1 MTSPELCNRSKDRS
15 NEQQE
20 YNAAVTPESFATLVS
35 PLGQQALSVATGMAP
50 TETSRLTALAT
61 LRKQFPADLAA
72 AALDTAL
79 LRVRAK
85 AKFANADRMYFTRE
99 ALEQSTGEA
108 VAQYRA
114 SRFAKF
120 ARVLDLGC
128 GIGGDAIAL
137 ASAGCQVTAID
148 RDPVRLAMCRENL
161 AAHSLNGTCLTADV
175 LIDPLPEAD
184 AAFCDP
190 ARRAGGRRIL
200 SPSESDPP
208 HRAVMARF
216 PAGFPIGFKLAP
228 GIDPEEAAALGG
240 EVEFISLD
248 GELKECCV
256 WLGELRTTARRAT
269 VLKGTETQT
278 MESESPDPWPE
289 VTEVGEYLYDPDS
302 TIVRAGLVGDLASA
316 TGLTGVD
323 YRVAFLTGGVVET
336 PFATRYRVEEVCP
349 LDAKTVST
357 KLRTS
362 GIGRVTIVK
371 RGVEA
376 DADKLNAKWTNDLP
390 GHRFVILTRINGK
403 PRAVIADRE

>member
-1 MTSPELCNRSKDRS
+1 MTND
-15 NEQQE
+15 
-20 YNAAVTPESFATLVS
+20 TFALLVS
-35 PLGQQALSVATGMAP
+35 LPGQIALAAANGMAP

-61 LRKQFPADLAA
+61 LRKQFPAELAA
-72 AALDTAL
+72 AALETVL
-79 LRVRAK
+79 LRTRAK
-85 AKFANADRMYFTRE
+85 AKFANAERMYFTRE

-137 ASAGCQVTAID
+137 ASAGCHVTAID

-161 AAHSLNGTCLTADV
+161 AAHSLNGTCLTIDV
-175 LIDPLPEAD
+175 LNDPLPEAD

-190 ARRAGGRRIL
+190 ARRAGGRRVL
-200 SPSESDPP
+200 SPDESDPP
-208 HRAVMARF
+208 PRAVMARF

-228 GIDPEEAAALGG
+228 GVDPEEAAALGG

-256 WLGELRTTARRAT
+256 WLGGLRTTARRAT
-269 VLKGTETQT
+269 VLKGIDKQWT
-278 MESESPDPWPE
+278 MESESPAPWPE
-289 VTEVGEYLYDPDS
+289 VTDVGDYLYDPDS
-302 TIVRAGLVGDLASA
+302 TVVRAGLVGELANA

-323 YRVAFLTGGVVET
+323 YRVAFLTGEMVET
-336 PFATRYRVEEVCP
+336 PFATRYRVQEVCP
-349 LDAKTVST
+349 LDAKTVAT

-362 GIGRVTIVK
+362 GVGRVTIVK

-376 DADKLNAKWTNDLP
+376 DADKLNAKWTTDLP
-390 GHRFVILTRINGK
+390 EHRFVILTRINGTAK
-403 PRAVIADRE
+403 AVIAERTEM

>member
-1 MTSPELCNRSKDRS
+1 M
-15 NEQQE
+15 
-20 YNAAVTPESFATLVS
+20 VTPATFDQLVNS
-35 PLGQQALSVATGMAP
+35 QGQQALSIAMGMAP
-50 TETSRLTALAT
+50 AETSRLTALAT
-61 LRKQFPADLAA
+61 LRKQFSAELAA
-72 AALDTAL
+72 AALETVL
-79 LRVRAK
+79 LRTRAK

-148 RDPVRLAMCRENL
+148 RDPVRLALCRENL
-161 AAHSLNGTCLTADV
+161 AAHSLNGTCLVADV
-175 LIDPLPEAD
+175 LKDPLPEAD

-190 ARRAGGRRIL
+190 ARRAGGRRVL
-200 SPSESDPP
+200 SPDESDPP
-208 HRAVMARF
+208 PRAVMARF

-269 VLKGTETQT
+269 VLRVVRSLRERETLA
-278 MESESPDPWPE
+278 SESPAPWPE
-289 VTEVGEYLYDPDS
+289 VTDIGEYLYDPDS
-302 TIVRAGLVGDLASA
+302 TIVRAGLVGDLAKA
-316 TGLTGVD
+316 TGLTSVD
-323 YRVAFLTGGVVET
+323 YRVAFLTGGWVET
-336 PFATRYRVEEVCP
+336 PFATRYRVREVCS
-349 LDAKTVST
+349 LDAKTVAT

-362 GIGRVTIVK
+362 GVGRVTIIK

-376 DADKLNAKWTNDLP
+376 DADKLNAKWTSDLP
-390 GHRFVILTRINGK
+390 VHRFVILTRIGGSAK
-403 PRAVIADRE
+403 AVIAERK